1 MCMRI
6 LLTLTL
12 LIVLTLPARAETS
25 SADVE
30 GFLVDGKLAEGKQA
44 MHARV
49 KANPKDAEA
58 QYAVGVFSV
67 LIAAENLSQNL
78 YRYGLRADAPRAPF
92 VRMPV
97 PKNPDPEE
105 LTYEKWR
112 AVLQQF
118 IDDVAI
124 AEAELAK
131 VDDPEVKL
139 KLPVGMMRMDLNG
152 DGKAEEGETFWKV
165 FTSVAWRAAK
175 LDEDQKRFE
184 IGFDKADVHW
194 MIGYTHL
201 LRAMAEAYLAYDTSE
216 FFTNTASIFFAGVES
231 PLAQLQTDRQ
241 NNFMDQIADAVLTIH
256 LMKFELVE
264 PQRME
269 VARQHLLT
277 MISQSRLVWEYCTQ
291 ETDDDR
297 EWIPNANQTSL
308 TPLTVNEERIAGWAA
323 FLNEAE
329 EVLEGKKLIP
339 HWRVNDSRGINLRR
353 VFTEPTRF
361 DLVGWAHGVSALPFL
376 EEGDKVSTDTAR
388 TLSRTFQGRF
398 LVFAVWFQ

>member
-1 MCMRI
+1 MFMRI
-6 LLTLTL
+6 CTTLT
-12 LIVLTLPARAETS
+12 VLFSLTAQAFAETT

-30 GFLVDGKLAEGKQA
+30 GFLIEGKLAEGKTA
-44 MHARV
+44 MQARV
-49 KANPKDAEA
+49 EAAPKDAEG
-58 QYAVGVFSV
+58 QYAVGIFSV

-78 YRYGLRADAPRAPF
+78 YRYGLRPDAPRAPF

-97 PKNPDPEE
+97 PKNPDPET
-105 LTYEKWR
+105 LTYENWR
-112 AVLQQF
+112 GVLQQF
-118 IDDVAI
+118 IDDLAV

-131 VDDPEVKL
+131 VDDPDVKL
-139 KLPVGMMRMDLNG
+139 KLPVGMVRMDLNG
-152 DGKAEEGETFWKV
+152 DGKAEDGETFWKV
-165 FTSVAWRAAK
+165 FTAVAWRAAK

-216 FFTNTASIFFAGVES
+216 FFANTASIFFEGVDS
-231 PLAQLQTDRQ
+231 PLAQLRTARQ
-241 NNFMDQIADAVLTIH
+241 NDFMDQIADAVLTIH

-264 PQRME
+264 PERME

-291 ETDDDR
+291 ETDNDR
-297 EWIPNANQTSL
+297 EWIPNAKQTSL
-308 TPLTVNEERIAGWAA
+308 TPLTVNEERIAGWAQ

-329 EVLEGKKLIP
+329 QVLEGKKLIP
-339 HWRVNDSRGINLRR
+339 RWRVNDGRGINLRR
-353 VFTEPTRF
+353 VFTEPTQF
-361 DLVGWAHGVSALPFL
+361 DLIGWAHGVSALPYL
-376 EEGDKVSTDTAR
+376 EEGEVVSQETGR

>member
-1 MCMRI
+1 MFMRI
-6 LLTLTL
+6 SLTLTL
-12 LIVLTLPARAETS
+12 LASFSVQALAQTTTAG
-25 SADVE
+25 VE
-30 GFLVDGKLAEGKQA
+30 GFLIEGKLSEGKSA
-44 MHARV
+44 MQARV
-49 KANPKDAEA
+49 EATPKDAEA
-58 QYAVGVFSV
+58 QYAVGIFSV

-78 YRYGLRADAPRAPF
+78 YRYGLRPDAPRAPF

-97 PKNPDPEE
+97 PENPDPEE

-112 AVLQQF
+112 GVLQQF
-118 IDDVAI
+118 IDDLAV
-124 AEAELAK
+124 AEAELSK
-131 VDDPEVKL
+131 VDDPDVKL
-139 KLPVGMMRMDLNG
+139 KLPVGMVRMDLNG
-152 DGKAEEGETFWKV
+152 DGKAEDAETFWKV
-165 FTSVAWRAAK
+165 FTAVAWRAAK
-175 LDEDQKRFE
+175 LDEDQQRFE

-231 PLAQLQTDRQ
+231 PLVQLRTERQ
-241 NNFMDQIADAVLTIH
+241 NNFMDQIADAVLTVH

-264 PQRME
+264 PERME

-297 EWIPNANQTSL
+297 EWIPNAKQTSL

-329 EVLEGKKLIP
+329 EVLEGKKLLP
-339 HWRVNDSRGINLRR
+339 HWRVNDGRGINLRR
-353 VFTEPTRF
+353 VFTEPTNF
-361 DLVGWAHGVSALPFL
+361 DLIGWVHGVSALPYL
-376 EEGDKVSTDTAR
+376 EEGDKVSMDTAR
-388 TLSRTFQGRF
+388 TLSRTFEGRF

>member
-1 MCMRI
+1 MFMRI
-6 LLTLTL
+6 SLTLT
-12 LIVLTLPARAETS
+12 VLATLAVQAHAETTS
-25 SADVE
+25 TDVE
-30 GFLVDGKLAEGKQA
+30 GFLIEGKLADGKAA
-44 MHARV
+44 MQARV
-49 KANPKDAEA
+49 AEAPKDSEA
-58 QYAVGVFSV
+58 QYAVGIFSV

-78 YRYGLRADAPRAPF
+78 YRYGLRPDAPRAPF

-118 IDDVAI
+118 IDDLAI

-139 KLPVGMMRMDLNG
+139 KLPVGMVRMDLNG
-152 DGKAEEGETFWKV
+152 DGKAEDGETFWKV
-165 FTSVAWRAAK
+165 FTAVAWRAAK
-175 LDEDQKRFE
+175 LDEDEQRFE

-201 LRAMAEAYLAYDTSE
+201 LRAMAEAYLASDTSE
-216 FFTNTASIFFAGVES
+216 FFANTASIFFEGVES
-231 PLAQLQTDRQ
+231 PLAELHTDRQ
-241 NNFMDQIADAVLTIH
+241 NNFMDQIADAVLTVH

-264 PQRME
+264 PERME

-277 MISQSRLVWEYCTQ
+277 MISQSRLVWQYCTQ
-291 ETDDDR
+291 ETDNDR
-297 EWIPNANQTSL
+297 EWIPNAKQTSL
-308 TPLTVNEERIAGWAA
+308 TPLTVNEARVAGWAA

-329 EVLEGKKLIP
+329 EVLEGKKLLP
-339 HWRVNDSRGINLRR
+339 HWRVNDGRGINLRR
-353 VFTEPTRF
+353 VFTEPTNF
-361 DLVGWAHGVSALPFL
+361 DLIGWVHGVSALPYL
-376 EEGDKVSTDTAR
+376 EEGDKVSMDTAR
-388 TLSRTFQGRF
+388 TLSRTFEGRF

>member
-1 MCMRI
+1 MFKRI
-6 LLTLTL
+6 FTT
-12 LIVLTLPARAETS
+12 LIVLVSIIGQAHAETKT
-25 SADVE
+25 ADVE
-30 GFLVDGKLAEGKQA
+30 GYLVDGKLAEGKA
-44 MHARV
+44 VMKERV
-49 KANPKDAEA
+49 ETQPEDAEA
-58 QYAVGVFSV
+58 QYAVGIFSV

-97 PKNPDPEE
+97 PENPNPEE
-105 LTYEKWR
+105 LTYEKWQ

-118 IDDVAI
+118 IDDLAI

-131 VDDPEVKL
+131 VDDPDVKL
-139 KLPVGMMRMDLNG
+139 KLPVGMVRMDLNG

-165 FTSVAWRAAK
+165 FTTVAWRAAK

-216 FFTNTASIFFAGVES
+216 FFTNTASIFFAGVQS
-231 PLAQLQTDRQ
+231 PLAQLQTKRQ
-241 NNFMDQIADAVLTIH
+241 NDFTVQIADAVLIIH
-256 LMKFELVE
+256 LMKFDLVE

-308 TPLTVNEERIAGWAA
+308 TPLTVNEVRIAGWAA

-329 EVLEGKKLIP
+329 DVLEGKKLMP
-339 HWRVNDSRGINLRR
+339 HWRVNDGRGINLRR
-353 VFTEPTRF
+353 VFTEPTNF
-361 DLVGWAHGVSALPFL
+361 DLVGWAHGVSALPYL
-376 EEGDKVSTDTAR
+376 EEGPKVSTGTAR
-388 TLSRTFQGRF
+388 TLSRTFEGRF